1 MDVGTWLRSLGL
13 EQYEAAFRANDV
25 DAEVLP
31 TLTAE
36 ELKDIGVSSIRHRR
50 RLLEAIT
57 ALRLQAT
64 PAAEGPAQVSS
75 SPAPSDPNGS
85 VDMSETTAERRP
97 LSVMFCDMVG
107 STALSSR
114 LDPEDLREVIR
125 AYQACVATTIRQFDG
140 FIARYVGDGVLI
152 YFGWPEARET
162 DAERAVRAALAVA
175 AAIDKGSIGGEL
187 LHVRIGI
194 ATGLVVVGDPIG
206 SGDSRQQTAIGETP
220 NRASR
225 LQGLSGPNEVV
236 IDSATRRQIGE
247 FFECQDLGPVQ
258 LKGLPGEVSAW
269 RVEGESALVSRFEA
283 LHGGAMSP
291 LVGRGEE
298 LEFLLRR
305 WRGAKA
311 GEGQVVL
318 LSGEPG
324 IGKSRLLAELEQRLA
339 TELHL
344 TLRYFCSPHYQES
357 ALHPIIACLQQEAGF
372 VRAESDAERLRK
384 LEEAHGASAIE
395 DVPLIADLLSVST
408 GAGYPELDYGP
419 RQKKQKVFEALC
431 QRLDRQARQGPVL
444 MLFEDAHW
452 ADPSSLELLDV
463 IVRMLASLPVLLVIS
478 FRIEFAPPWIGL
490 AGVNLLA
497 PNRLNDR
504 QSTELAAG
512 VTTRH
517 TLAPALLKRIV
528 VQADGVPLFI
538 EELTKAVLESAGYR
552 AGADI
557 ADLVIPATLQA
568 SLMARLDR
576 IPIAKQV
583 AQVGAVAGREFSHAL
598 VSVIARLPATRLQQ
612 GLDELVGSGLAVRH
626 GASPDAVYSFKHAL
640 VQEVAYESL
649 LRSRRATIHA
659 AIVYA
664 VERDP
669 NIASMPSA
677 LLGYHCARAGLVE
690 RAANY
695 YRLAGDRSAGRSA
708 VAEARAQLE
717 RGLGLIRAHANRAE
731 YRVLQAE
738 LLVSLGRLIVA
749 TTDQASSEAGGVFE
763 EALALCRELDRSD
776 TTTRA
781 SGGLFDYLMARSQLR
796 AARQVAQDLWNHGQR
811 YDDVDAHLEAE
822 FMLGAVSLHEGRLEE
837 ASTHLETRLAL
848 TPYRRSAAMDMPPH
862 SGPQALGHLAISL
875 TVLGR
880 LDHATQRARLAH
892 ERAMHLKPYSV
903 AGALATLSVWAFVA
917 RDLVALSEMTAVLIS
932 LAEKKGYLGIAAV
945 AGCQQAWLSASQGN
959 LTDKLGIMSAGLAT
973 LAKLERVRWA
983 PYLRLMYSDVLA
995 RAKKPTE
1002 ALSALDEALEI
1013 SARTSDLWL
1022 DAELHRRK
1030 GELLFAQDWSDTI
1043 QAEQEL
1049 RHAIDIA
1056 RGHRAKLFEL
1066 RSATS
1071 LARLWSAQGRR
1082 AEAHK
1087 LLAAAHGWFTED
1099 FNHPDLQEG
1108 NAVLVEL
1115 AA

>member
-1 MDVGTWLRSLGL
+1 MDVGAWLRSLGL
-13 EQYEAAFRANDV
+13 EQYGAAFHANDV

-57 ALRLQAT
+57 ALRLQAA
-64 PAAEGPAQVSS
+64 PPEGAAQVSS
-75 SPAPSDPNGS
+75 SRASADPIGS
-85 VDMSETTAERRP
+85 IDMSETTAERRP
-97 LSVMFCDMVG
+97 LSVMFCDLVG
-107 STALSSR
+107 YTVLSSR
-114 LDPEDLREVIR
+114 LDPEDLREVTR
-125 AYQACVATTIRQFDG
+125 AYQACVATTIWQYDG

-162 DAERAVRAALAVA
+162 DAERAVRAALAVT
-175 AAIDKGSIGGEL
+175 AAIDEGSIGGEL
-187 LHVRIGI
+187 LRVRIGI
-194 ATGLVVVGDPIG
+194 ATGLVVVGEPIG

-220 NRASR
+220 NRAAR

-236 IDSATRRQIGE
+236 IDFATRRQIGE
-247 FFECQDLGPVQ
+247 LFECQDIGPVQ
-258 LKGLPGEVSAW
+258 LKGLLGEVSAW
-269 RVEGESALVSRFEA
+269 RVEGERAVVSCFEA

-298 LEFLLRR
+298 QEFLLRR

-324 IGKSRLLAELEQRLA
+324 IGKSRLLAELEQLLA
-339 TELHL
+339 TEPHL

-357 ALHPIIACLQQEAGF
+357 ALHPIIVCLQQEAGF
-372 VRAESDAERLRK
+372 VRTELDAERVRK
-384 LEEAHGASAIE
+384 LEEAHGHSGVE
-395 DVPLIADLLSVST
+395 DIPLIADLLSVST

-431 QRLDRQARQGPVL
+431 QRLDRQARQEPVP

-463 IVRMLASLPVLLVIS
+463 IIRMLASMPVLLIIS
-478 FRIEFAPPWIGL
+478 FRIEFTPPWTGL

-497 PNRLNDR
+497 LNRLNGR
-504 QSTELAAG
+504 QSTELAAR
-512 VTTRH
+512 VATKH

-552 AGADI
+552 AGADV
-557 ADLVIPATLQA
+557 ADLFIPATLQG

-583 AQVGAVAGREFSHAL
+583 AQVGAVVGREFSHAL
-598 VSVIARLPATRLQQ
+598 VSVIAQLQETRLQQ
-612 GLDELVGSGLAVRH
+612 GLDELVGSALAVRH
-626 GASPDAVYSFKHAL
+626 GAPPDAVYSFKHAL
-640 VQEVAYESL
+640 VQEVAYGSL

-659 AIVYA
+659 AIVDA

-669 NIASMPSA
+669 NIASMPTA

-690 RAANY
+690 RAATY

-717 RGLGLIRAHANRAE
+717 RGLGLICAHANSAE

-738 LLVSLGRLIVA
+738 LLVSLGRLVVA
-749 TTDQASSEAGGVFE
+749 TTDQASSEAGGMFK
-763 EALALCRELDRSD
+763 EALALCCEVDGSD

-781 SGGLFDYLMARSQLR
+781 SGGLFDYLMARSDLR
-796 AARQVAQDLWNHGQR
+796 AARRVAQDLWNHGQLH
-811 YDDVDAHLEAE
+811 DDIDAHLEAE
-822 FMLGAVSLHEGRLEE
+822 FMLGAVSLHEGRPEE

-848 TPYRRSAAMDMPPH
+848 TPYRKSAAMDMPPH

-880 LDHATQRARLAH
+880 LDLATKRARLAH
-892 ERAMHLKPYSV
+892 ERAMRLKPYSV
-903 AGALATLSVWAFVA
+903 AGALSTLSVWAFVA
-917 RDLVALSEMTAVLIS
+917 RDLVALSEMTAVLRS
-932 LAEKKGYLGIAAV
+932 LAEKKGYPGIAAV

-959 LTDKLGIMSAGLAT
+959 LTDKLGIISTGLAT
-973 LAKLERVRWA
+973 LAKLERVCWA
-983 PYLRLMYSDVLA
+983 PYLRLMYSDVLV
-995 RAKKPTE
+995 RAKKPRE
-1002 ALSALDEALEI
+1002 ALSALEEGLEI

-1030 GELLFAQDWSDTI
+1030 GELLFAQDRSDTI

-1049 RHAIDIA
+1049 RHAIDVA
-1056 RGHRAKLFEL
+1056 RGNRAKLFEL

-1071 LARLWSAQGRR
+1071 LARLWSARGRR
-1082 AEAHK
+1082 AEAHE
-1087 LLAAAHGWFTED
+1087 LLAAAYGWFTEN

-1108 NAVLVEL
+1108 NALLVEL